1 MNHRRLRF
9 FTFEENMPRKK
20 HRSKGTRFEKLRK
33 ALCEKDVMGGLGGGK
48 LLKKSTYKNVRFEY
62 NFLVKLIVLK

>member
-1 MNHRRLRF
+1 
-9 FTFEENMPRKK
+9 MPRKK